1 MPTKRQILAPFISSL
16 WRIAMSEQIENTAA
30 RIADII
36 LAILSV
42 RDVIAKDRPDLENV
56 FALAVDI
63 AALDRAERDIAL
75 VLPAVRA
82 AFERKG
88 PPRLRLVE

>member
-1 MPTKRQILAPFISSL
+1 
-16 WRIAMSEQIENTAA
+16 MSEQIENAAA

-36 LAILSV
+36 LDILSI
-42 RDVIAKDRPDLENV
+42 RDVIAEDRPDLENV

-82 AFERKG
+82 AFEKKG